1 MTEPANDAPL
11 MRPGSD
17 PHSAPNKPPQPPLVH
32 AETVAHGLHIEHN
45 LAIPMRDGVRIY
57 ADVYRPHAPR
67 GDLPLLLSWSPYGK
81 HALSNKVFWPHSGV
95 DPAWLSELTPFEGPD
110 PVFWCARGI
119 AVVVVDPRGAWL
131 SEGDFHHHGRQEA
144 EDCHDAIQWL
154 AERPW
159 SNGRV
164 GMTGVSYLAVVQY
177 LAAALRPPALAA
189 INPWEGFSD
198 FYREFAT
205 HGGIPET
212 GFLPRAAQS
221 TRYSL
226 QRCEDTLV
234 NVETHPLVD
243 AFWRSKEIDL
253 ESIITPAYVVA
264 SWSDQGL
271 HLRGT
276 LEAYRRMGSRD
287 KWLEVHGQK
296 KWAHYYRPESSERRA
311 GFFAHYL
318 QDARTALAAWP
329 RVRLE
334 VRERAGVAVERR
346 AGEWPPA
353 GTRYQPLWLDAAR
366 ATLATERP
374 VEPATVAYDAC
385 GGRACFDL
393 RFERDREIT
402 GHAKLRLWMQAEGA
416 DDMDVFVAL
425 QKLDAGGAHVGFTYY
440 AFHEDGPVA
449 LGWLRASHRAL
460 DPVRSRDWQPVH
472 AHTHEDPVPPGRPVP
487 LDIEIWPAATLFR
500 AGETLRVVVQGSDVY
515 TESPPQLPFARHTA
529 LRNAGRHLVHA
540 GGGYDSHLLVPWL
553 DQVPYTGTCEP

>member
-1 MTEPANDAPL
+1 MSDPGEFAPL
-11 MRPGSD
+11 MRAGSD
-17 PHSAPNKPPQPPLVH
+17 PGGAPNKPPLPPLAHV
-32 AETVAHGLHIEHN
+32 EFDAHGLRVERN

-57 ADVYRPHAPR
+57 ADVYRPRQPQV
-67 GDLPLLLSWSPYGK
+67 DLPLLLSWSPYGK

-110 PVFWCARGI
+110 PVFWCARGV

-154 AERPW
+154 AGRPW

-177 LAAALRPPALAA
+177 LAASLRPPALAA

-226 QRCEDTLV
+226 QRCEDTLA
-234 NVETHPLVD
+234 NVQAHPLID

-253 ESIITPAYVVA
+253 EAIVTPAYVVA

-276 LEAYRRMGSRD
+276 LEAFRRMGSAE

-296 KWAHYYRPESSERRA
+296 KWAHYYRPESCERRA
-311 GFFAHYL
+311 QFFAHYL
-318 QDARTALAAWP
+318 QAARTVVPAWP

-334 VRERAGVAVERR
+334 VRERAGVATERI
-346 AGEWPPA
+346 GTEWPPRA
-353 GTRYQPLWLDAAR
+353 TRYRPLWLDAAN
-366 ATLATERP
+366 ATLAGACPEA
-374 VEPATVAYDAC
+374 EASLAYDAC
-385 GGRACFDL
+385 AGRACFDL
-393 RFERDREIT
+393 RFDRDREIT
-402 GHAKLRLWMQAEGA
+402 GHAKLRLWMQADGA

-425 QKLDAGGAHVGFTYY
+425 QKLDATGAPVGFTFY
-440 AFHEDGPVA
+440 AFHDDGPVA
-449 LGWLRASHRAL
+449 LGWLRASHREL
-460 DPVRSRDWQPVH
+460 DAARSRAWQPVH
-472 AHTHEDPVPPGRPVP
+472 PHTRELPLPPGEPVA
-487 LDIEIWPAATLFR
+487 LEIEIWPASTWFR
-500 AGETLRVVVQGSDVY
+500 AGETLRVVVQGSDVC
-515 TESPPQLPFARHTA
+515 TESPPQLPFARHGD
-529 LRNAGRHLVHA
+529 LRNSGRHVIRT
-540 GGGYDSHLLVPWL
+540 GGRYDSQLLVPWL
-553 DQVPYTGTCEP
+553 D